1 MERPEQTQSAQP
13 SEQERAGRRRRPL
26 AIALRVALIAVVVLA
41 MVLLAHVLRH
51 PAGFGEGS
59 AGGAGASAPDL
70 AWPPEV
76 ELSGAPPPPDE
87 EPTTAEEA
95 DDGLRHVMAGLI
107 MAALG
112 EGDEGDE
119 EAARDTEPTDAQR
132 RMADLFALPYDYPQS
147 EAPADLMPEEAKVL
161 MVFDNP
167 VRRGCRMVLVRMPKS
182 MDAALEAFHRHY
194 ESLGWE
200 CERLESPRVNRGAQP
215 DRGWLVHFREV
226 RDGRMARQRV
236 VYARARSG
244 GDETLVAIY
253 DPNYGGE

>member
-1 MERPEQTQSAQP
+1 VERPEQTQSAQP

-51 PAGFGEGS
+51 PAGFGGENVEGS
-59 AGGAGASAPDL
+59 GQAAPDQG
-70 AWPPEV
+70 WPPEV
-76 ELSGAPPPPDE
+76 ELSGAPPLPDE
-87 EPTTAEEA
+87 QPTTAEEA

-112 EGDEGDE
+112 EGDEG
-119 EAARDTEPTDAQR
+119 AARDTEPTDPQR
-132 RMADLFALPYDYPQS
+132 RIADLFALPYDYPQS

-226 RDGRMARQRV
+226 RDGRVARQRV

>member
-1 MERPEQTQSAQP
+1 MERSEQTQSAQP
-13 SEQERAGRRRRPL
+13 SEQQRAGRRRPL
-26 AIALRVALIAVVVLA
+26 SIGLRVALIAVVVLA

-51 PAGFGEGS
+51 PAGFGGENVEGS
-59 AGGAGASAPDL
+59 GQAASAQG
-70 AWPPEV
+70 WPPEV
-76 ELSGAPPPPDE
+76 DFSGAPPPPDE

-95 DDGLRHVMAGLI
+95 DDNLRHLMAGLI

-112 EGDEGDE
+112 EGDEGD
-119 EAARDTEPTDAQR
+119 ARDTEPTDQQR
-132 RMADLFALPYDYPQS
+132 RIADLFALPYDYPQS
-147 EAPADLMPEEAKVL
+147 QAPADLMPEEAKVL

-194 ESLGWE
+194 ELLGWE
-200 CERLESPRVNRGAQP
+200 CERLESPRANRGAQP
-215 DRGWLVHFREV
+215 DRGWLVHFRKV
-226 RDGRMARQRV
+226 RDGRMVRQRV